1 MPVNYQEG
9 KIYKIYNT
17 SNDDIYIGS
26 TTQKLC
32 ERMRNHRNAH
42 KSKHHFNLPI
52 YKAFREH
59 GVENFFIELIEKCP
73 CNDKDEIMKTEGSY
87 IRTLESSLS
96 ARIAGRTKKELLE
109 DKRDILSQK
118 SKDYRE
124 NNREKLLQRHRDY
137 YQQNR
142 EVRTEYSAKYKNE
155 RKEERHEYNKQY
167 RESHKEQIFKT
178 RQQYREANKE
188 RIATHKTEEIK
199 CECGCMIS
207 RGNLAPHRRSK
218 KHEQL
223 LQTTE

>member
-73 CNDKDEIMKTEGSY
+73 CNDTDELMNTEGNY
-87 IRTLESSLS
+87 TRELKPTLNM
-96 ARIAGRTKKELLE
+96 RIAGRT
-109 DKRDILSQK
+109 
-118 SKDYRE
+118 
-124 NNREKLLQRHRDY
+124 
-137 YQQNR
+137 
-142 EVRTEYSAKYKNE
+142 
-155 RKEERHEYNKQY
+155 RKEYYTDNQ
-167 RESHKEQIFKT
+167 EQILNKKKQFG
-178 RQQYREANKE
+178 EGNKE
-188 RIATHKTEEIK
+188 RIATYKAEQIK
-199 CECGCMIS
+199 CECGCMVT
-207 RGNLAPHRRSK
+207 RGHLARHNRSK
-218 KHEQL
+218 RHEKAL
-223 LQTTE
+223 LTMG